1 MRVIHII
8 IGLNKGGAEGALLRL
23 IQSSASPDIENRVIS
38 LTSKGE
44 IGEALEIMGC
54 DVRAL
59 NMSSAL
65 TFPYVFIKL
74 CNEIKLFNPDIVQT
88 WMYHADFFGGIAA
101 RLLGIKKIIWNV
113 RTTDISF
120 NKNYLTKVIR
130 YLCSKISYIIPSKIV
145 YVAYKGMQLHEEL
158 GYQNKNSLV
167 ISNGYVIN
175 KYQVDSE
182 SRLLIRHS
190 LGIKDNEDIIGFI
203 GRFHPT
209 KGVENFIK
217 SAKILI
223 KYKPG
228 IKFLMV
234 GKGMDSRN
242 GKLISLIEQEG
253 ILNKFILVGES
264 KNIITEL
271 LAIDIFVLSS
281 KTEGFPNVLA
291 EAMLMRLPCVSTDV
305 GDASMILNNLG
316 IIVPPED
323 SIELSIGIKK
333 LLDLSKLEREE
344 IGMLS
349 STRISDNFSIVNFS
363 ESYLKIYNELAGE

>member
-1 MRVIHII
+1 MKVIHII
-8 IGLNKGGAEGALLRL
+8 VGLNKGGAEGALLRL
-23 IQSSASPDIENRVIS
+23 IQSTSSPNIENRVIS

-44 IGEALEIMGC
+44 IGEALEDMGC
-54 DVRAL
+54 DVRPL

-120 NKNYLTKVIR
+120 NKNYLTRTIR
-130 YLCSKISYIIPSKIV
+130 YLCAKISYTIPSKIV

-158 GYQNKNSLV
+158 GYQNKKSLV
-167 ISNGYVIN
+167 ISNGYVVN
-175 KYQVDSE
+175 KYQVDTE

-234 GKGMDSRN
+234 GKGMDLRN

-271 LAIDIFVLSS
+271 LAMDIFVLSS

-333 LLDLSKLEREE
+333 LLDLSKLEREK